1 MDIVETP
8 YFSYFKRK
16 FLKKI
21 FRGYLNETI
30 SLEKFPSEELTI
42 TFLRSSDPKVFCK
55 KSIFKKF
62 SGKYFSRSLFLTK
75 RDSELWRDTQKETLN
90 LVFSNE
96 FRVKICRTAFLQN
109 TSGRVIL
116 FSALKALRI

>member
-16 FLKKI
+16 LLRKI

-62 SGKYFSRSLFLTK
+62 SGKYFSRSLFLINY
-75 RDSELWRDTQKETLN
+75 TQKETPN